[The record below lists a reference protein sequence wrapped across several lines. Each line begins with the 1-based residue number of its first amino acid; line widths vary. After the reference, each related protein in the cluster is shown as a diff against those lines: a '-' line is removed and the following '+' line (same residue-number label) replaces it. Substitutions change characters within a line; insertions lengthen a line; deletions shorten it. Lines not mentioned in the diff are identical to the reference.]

1 MIDLIHSDAFSALPG
16 LEAESFDAVITD
28 PPYSSGGKAMSR
40 KQGKVGAE
48 KYFDHA
54 DKDFD
59 DGTRDQLA
67 HRLWTTDWLRLCHRL
82 IKPGGWCMVFSDW
95 RQLPLTCMAMQCA
108 GFIWQGVNIWH
119 KPNGLPQLGRFFRA
133 DEFIVIGSKGEP
145 PGGMKLRGTGAVT
158 YSQMWQGMLS
168 PKERYHATSKP
179 VALMRHLMQV
189 LPPGSHVLDPFAGGG
204 ATLVAAAELGHHA
217 TGIEVT
223 ADNYETARR
232 RVAELLHTL
241 TDTPAP

>member
-1 MIDLIHSDAFSALPG
+1 MIELIHSDAFSALPQ
-16 LEAESFDAVITD
+16 LEPESFDAVITD

-40 KQGKVGAE
+40 KQGKANAE
-48 KYFDHA
+48 KYFAHA
-54 DKDFD
+54 DMDFD
-59 DGTRDQLA
+59 DGTRDQLS
-67 HRLWTTDWLRLCHRL
+67 HHLWTCDWLRQCYRL
-82 IKPGGWCMVFSDW
+82 LKHGGWCMVFTDW

-168 PKERYHATSKP
+168 PKERYHATAKP
-179 VALMRHLMQV
+179 LGLMRHLMQV
-189 LPPGSHVLDPFAGGG
+189 VPPGGKVLDPFAGGG
-204 ATLVAAAELGHHA
+204 ATLVAAHQMGLDAV
-217 TGIEVT
+217 GIEKT
-223 ADNYETARR
+223 EDNYKTAQARI
-232 RVAELLHTL
+232 AELLPSPL
-241 TDTPAP
+241 I